1 MRRTQCMAAVCL
13 LAVGLGPS
21 GSAFAADDYAPAGA
35 WRFAITPYIWLP
47 NVNGNMRFDLPSGGN
62 GDAQIDGNPFLK
74 NLKFAFLMAG
84 EARTD
89 RWSVFTDL
97 IYLDFGDAQSA
108 LRSVSGS
115 GGVIDLS
122 RDVNLDTKTSL
133 RGWAWTT
140 AGGYALSPSGPATL
154 DAFGGLRYF
163 TARASLDWSLTA
175 AFTGPGFTV
184 QRTGSASGSVN
195 LLDAIVGVRGRYS
208 FRDWF
213 FPYYVDVGTGSSK
226 LTWQAMIGVGY
237 SFHAWEVLFA
247 YRHLEYQ
254 MGDNDLLQNVR
265 FDGPALAATF
275 RF

>member
-1 MRRTQCMAAVCL
+1 MRRSLCMVAACV
-13 LAVGLGPS
+13 LAVGLGS
-21 GSAFAADDYAPAGA
+21 SQSACAADDYAPGA
-35 WRFAITPYIWLP
+35 WRFAVTPYLWLP
-47 NVNGNMRFDLPSGGN
+47 NVNGKMRFDLPSGGN
-62 GDAQIDGNPFLK
+62 GESQIDGSPFLN

-84 EARTD
+84 EARKD

-97 IYLDFGDAQSA
+97 VYVDFSDSQSA

-115 GGVIDLS
+115 GGIIDLS

-140 AGGYALSPSGPATL
+140 AGGYALIPGGSATL
-154 DAFGGLRYF
+154 DVFGGVRYL

-184 QRTGSASGSVN
+184 QQTGSASGSVD
-195 LLDAIVGVRGRYS
+195 LLDAIVGARGKYF

-213 FPYYVDVGTGSSK
+213 FPYYLDVGTGSSK
-226 LTWQAMIGVGY
+226 LTWQAVLGVGY
-237 SFHAWEVLFA
+237 TFHTWDVLFA

-254 MGDNDLLQNVR
+254 MGDKDLLQNVR
-265 FDGPALAATF
+265 FDGPALAVTF